1 MCILCERSTLEI
13 LTAPLEHLP
22 PGQVAAA
29 IRTARDAAAAGVL
42 DYAES
47 VLREEIPPTVDAELY
62 DEIVVSRARDE
73 GVLSRSEASGW
84 VARLRT
90 DVAAQDPR
98 VLAFVSSCA
107 EIVDEYRLVFA
118 ERRQTLERFLEVRPG
133 TVHFASIGQDGEL
146 WFENRGELL
155 AVLAEDEALEI
166 VERELN
172 LTLHST
178 PPEALLKY
186 TTLPDTA
193 LEVLTGI
200 QAKSAEVANSI
211 LAGLI
216 DLGAMADDRVRS
228 EGFAPF
234 FRAEGE
240 HTVED
245 LRFGEWVVIRTSAD
259 E

>member
-13 LTAPLEHLP
+13 LTTPLDSLP
-22 PGQVAAA
+22 PGSVAQA

-42 DYAES
+42 DFAES
-47 VLREEIPPTVDAELY
+47 VLREEAAPVAELDLY

-98 VLAFVSSCA
+98 VQAFVSSCA
-107 EIVDEYRLVFA
+107 EIVDEYRMLFT

-133 TVHFASIGQDGEL
+133 TVQFASIGQDGEL
-146 WFENRGELL
+146 WFEHRGELL

-178 PPEALLKY
+178 PPESLLRY

-193 LEVLTGI
+193 LEVLAGI
-200 QAKSAEVANSI
+200 QAKPAEVANTI

-216 DLGAMADDRVRS
+216 DLGALAEDRVRS
-228 EGFAPF
+228 EGYAPF

-240 HTVED
+240 HLVED
-245 LRFGEWVVIRTSAD
+245 LRFGEWVIIRSGVD

>member
-13 LTAPLEHLP
+13 LTTPLDRLP

-42 DYAES
+42 DFAEA
-47 VLREEIPPTVDAELY
+47 VLREEAVPAADADLY
-62 DEIVVSRARDE
+62 DEIVVTRARDE

-107 EIVDEYRLVFA
+107 EIIDEYRLIFA

-146 WFENRGELL
+146 WFEHRGELL
-155 AVLAEDEALEI
+155 AVLSEDEALDI

-193 LEVLTGI
+193 LEVLAGI
-200 QAKSAEVANSI
+200 QAKPAEVANTI

-216 DLGAMADDRVRS
+216 DLGLLAEDRVRA
-228 EGFAPF
+228 EGYAPF
-234 FRAEGE
+234 FRAESDQG
-240 HTVED
+240 VED
-245 LRFGEWVVIRTSAD
+245 LRFGEWVIIRAGAD